1 MSVQTAEMPAMPE
14 QVIQELLVLLKLW
27 HGNYMEAMGDT
38 LVTIT
43 TQHMGTMQL
52 SIRSL
57 KLMTAEEALK
67 IMGANTNDNKKAH

>member
-1 MSVQTAEMPAMPE
+1 MSVQTAEMPE
-14 QVIQELLVLLKLW
+14 QVIQEFLVLLKLW

-38 LVTIT
+38 LVTVT

-57 KLMTAEEALK
+57 QLMTAEEALE